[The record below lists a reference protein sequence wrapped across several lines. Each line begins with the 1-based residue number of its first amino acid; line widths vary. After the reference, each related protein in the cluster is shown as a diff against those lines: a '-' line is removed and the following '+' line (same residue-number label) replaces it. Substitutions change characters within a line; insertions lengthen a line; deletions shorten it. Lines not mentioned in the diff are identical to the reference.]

1 MLKTSINQTTQLNTT
16 MKNTTW
22 NTYRT
27 TGYTHDVAQDQR
39 SAGGVHHH
47 QIRKTKSGW
56 QKRIKQ
62 TNGRYSS
69 VSETQTISDAEGA
82 AAFETAKSF

>member
-1 MLKTSINQTTQLNTT
+1 
-16 MKNTTW
+16 MKATTW

-47 QIRKTKSGW
+47 QVRRTKSGW

-62 TNGRYSS
+62 SNGSHTAYGE
-69 VSETQTISDAEGA
+69 VTTISDADGEA
-82 AAFETAKSF
+82 AYATAQNV

>member
-1 MLKTSINQTTQLNTT
+1 
-16 MKNTTW
+16 MKATTW

-47 QIRKTKSGW
+47 QVRRTKSGW
-56 QKRIKQ
+56 QKRIVQ
-62 TNGRYSS
+62 SNGNHSATGE
-69 VSETQTISDAEGA
+69 VTPMSDADGEA
-82 AAFETAKSF
+82 AYATAQKA